1 MATNVR
7 SNFGDFFGED
17 KLPELEA
24 VILAI
29 EESYP
34 SMIPI
39 LFNEESMG
47 TDIYQTTTIS
57 GLQNPVEKPENT
69 PIQFQ
74 TLKSGY
80 SKTYTAATFATGYRI
95 SKESVNDGK
104 FNFIERATR
113 SFGKGHFEIKEYDA
127 ASVLDDGFTETG
139 YDGVAL
145 FSASHPLENG
155 DGVLGTNI
163 GAAAEL
169 SLTSSRVLRNVMQ
182 SMVNENGQIV
192 KYKPSSLVVPQALQ
206 DVAAEIVKSM
216 YDPTNANNAINTM
229 YDSLKLLP
237 GGFWNYLSS
246 DTAWFMFA
254 EKMEHHLMFLTRQA
268 LETDSDYD
276 KKALAWELTANCRYD
291 KGYSNWRGVAGNAG
305 A

>member
-39 LFNEESMG
+39 LFNEEAMS

-57 GLQNPVEKPENT
+57 GLQNPVLKPENT

-74 TLKSGY
+74 TLKSGF
-80 SKTYTAATFATGYRI
+80 SKTFKADRYATGYRV
-95 SKESVNDGK
+95 SSESVDDGK
-104 FNFIERATR
+104 FNMIERATR

-127 ASVLDDGFTETG
+127 ASVLDDGFTTNG
-139 YDGVAL
+139 YDGVPL

-155 DGVLGTNI
+155 DGVLGNNLGT
-163 GAAAEL
+163 AAEL
-169 SLTSSRVLRNVMQ
+169 SLTSSRVLRNTMQ

-192 KYKPSSLVVPQALQ
+192 KYKPSYLALPQDLQ
-206 DVAAEIVKSM
+206 DVGAEIVKSM

-229 YDSLKLLP
+229 YDALKLLP
-237 GGFWNYLSS
+237 GGLWNYLSS
-246 DTAWFMFA
+246 STAWFMLA

-268 LETDSDYD
+268 LQTDSDYD